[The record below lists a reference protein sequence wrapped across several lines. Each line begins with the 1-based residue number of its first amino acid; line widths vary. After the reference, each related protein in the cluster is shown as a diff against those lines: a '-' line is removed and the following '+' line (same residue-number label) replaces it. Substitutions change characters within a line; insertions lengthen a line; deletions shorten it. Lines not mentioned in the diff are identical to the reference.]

1 MTTFSELDEKL
12 QRLARVSER
21 IEEEGLTGKITNQM
35 RNTAVAMIN
44 LHHAVDTGALRSSVE
59 GASDIIV
66 REDDVTLNI
75 GIQTRMEYAKYIEF
89 GTGTK
94 GSAEFSSALT
104 GQNYVSDGVTFKN
117 KAFWY
122 QRNPDYQGEPGKNN
136 DPRRVITFG
145 GVTSEVNSRYNEF
158 IKRYAQPPRPFMRPA
173 LYDNIPYFKKILKE
187 TLSEDFA

>member
-89 GTGTK
+89 GTGIK

-104 GQNYVSDGVTFKN
+104 GQNYVSDGVTFKD

-136 DPRRVITFG
+136 DPRRIAMQGFSVG
-145 GVTSEVNSRYNEF
+145 AAANQYNEY

-173 LYDNIPYFKKILKE
+173 LYDNVPYFKKLLKE